1 MLALASAIAAG
12 GGGVFEGAFDF
23 ASYDDVPV
31 MERDAAKQRI
41 HFEREWHWMEASA
54 REYGLSFSFGAN
66 PEVFKRMSAFNAEVG
81 ERRFNSQ
88 VLIRPQG
95 ILTSFKSRTNP
106 FRFTDTWKNLE
117 RDGVPSRGRSG
128 HPPCSFSMETHK

>member
-1 MLALASAIAAG
+1 MTRLKTEVHLRAA
-12 GGGVFEGAFDF
+12 F
-23 ASYDDVPV
+23 
-31 MERDAAKQRI
+31 R
-41 HFEREWHWMEASA
+41 MEASA

-106 FRFTDTWKNLE
+106 FR
-117 RDGVPSRGRSG
+117 SGRVLSQQNSLA
-128 HPPCSFSMETHK
+128 PCNSSVITAQ

>member
-41 HFEREWHWMEASA
+41 HFEREWHWCA
-54 REYGLSFSFGAN
+54 FGG
-66 PEVFKRMSAFNAEVG
+66 VVQTILG
-81 ERRFNSQ
+81 E
-88 VLIRPQG
+88 
-95 ILTSFKSRTNP
+95 
-106 FRFTDTWKNLE
+106 
-117 RDGVPSRGRSG
+117 
-128 HPPCSFSMETHK
+128 